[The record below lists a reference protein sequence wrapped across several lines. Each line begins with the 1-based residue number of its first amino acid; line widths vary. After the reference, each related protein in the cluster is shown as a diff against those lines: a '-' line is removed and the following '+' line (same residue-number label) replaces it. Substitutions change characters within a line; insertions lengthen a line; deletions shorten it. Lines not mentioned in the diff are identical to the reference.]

1 MWPNESQ
8 IHDNVSQ
15 EELKRWIK
23 ESKAKEHEYH
33 EAMAAN
39 PRYTTPEDE
48 QEMDAYY
55 NKQIEE
61 GK

>member
-23 ESKAKEHEYH
+23 ESKAKEHEYN

-39 PRYTTPEDE
+39 PRYVTPEDE